1 MAKKHLSEA
10 EVSGTLEAVKRD
22 YPRAWQHCHHEG
34 DPERYDYIILA
45 GRKLYPQG
53 GGTVGCNWK
62 RANVGDLSMDG
73 LTVESP
79 SNGRYYFDDVIS
91 GAGGSNPSISYQHP
105 YHSEANLLRDAQG
118 NYAPQGFANPMELK
132 THFDYGIAGGW
143 SGGGIPV
150 EPPVTPPTTPP
161 AKVRTYPGDQALR
174 DVENNFRADRKEA
187 NQPEWDQDAIC
198 WTHRPM
204 FSYMANEKNIKD
216 IANDTEAWLE
226 ARRVHRWGWVE
237 EQGKG
242 GWRKAM
248 GLPPDPNRPL

>member
-10 EVSGTLEAVKRD
+10 EISGTLEAVKRD

-150 EPPVTPPTTPP
+150 EPPVTPPQP
-161 AKVRTYPGDQALR
+161 APTKVRPYPGDERIQKLYDLYMSDKTQAG
-174 DVENNFRADRKEA
+174 EQWDRNSLVWVYRPSDTYYHDTSDRNDQA
-187 NQPEWDQDAIC
+187 AWD
-198 WTHRPM
+198 
-204 FSYMANEKNIKD
+204 EGVK
-216 IANDTEAWLE
+216 
-226 ARRVHRWGWVE
+226 VHRWGWPE
-237 EQGKG
+237 EQGRG

-248 GLPPDPNRPL
+248 GLPPDPNRPI